1 MHQRLQI
8 NGSIMVRR
16 WALGAAVSHFGRAL
30 SLCESGATRRF
41 IARDWHFADRDHLS
55 PAGGKVVCLAAIGFF
70 LGIYGVKGE
79 IFRLSKW
86 SKLECNKSRKMSLWS
101 FTQ

>member
-16 WALGAAVSHFGRAL
+16 WPLGAAVSHFGRAL

-55 PAGGKVVCLAAIGFF
+55 PAGGKVVCLAAIFF
-70 LGIYGVKGE
+70 G
-79 IFRLSKW
+79 
-86 SKLECNKSRKMSLWS
+86 NLWS
-101 FTQ
+101 ERRDFSFVEMEQVGV